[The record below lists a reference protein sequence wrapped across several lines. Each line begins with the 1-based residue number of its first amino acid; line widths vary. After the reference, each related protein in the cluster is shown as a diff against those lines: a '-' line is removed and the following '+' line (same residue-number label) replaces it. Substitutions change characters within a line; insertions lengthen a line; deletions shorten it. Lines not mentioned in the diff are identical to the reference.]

1 MKPNIFLHYWNPKDT
16 LLSFQEILSLDCD
29 PLVLASIQ
37 AELMLQLNSADVQEK
52 LPNFDWSNMR
62 MQEKWN
68 SITQTLLMQVQL
80 PEQIW
85 MDWIQALSSQVTP
98 VETEIPTFADLLNA
112 EVYYERPSDS
122 LEEIKEEEEINK
134 EESIEF
140 SATVESTEDAWTAI
154 EDETE
159 ELNFVPEIQIEVS
172 DLQAV
177 AWEDENPTEEPI
189 EQSIPDYFEV
199 SNELPEVSDLT
210 PEETKT
216 QSIKDMLADSTEEK
230 VLDTIQ
236 VDDHSLKNMVANQM
250 TSSLAESISLFQR
263 LNFIQ
268 ELFDGN
274 ADQFSQFIE
283 FIDFEASPSQW
294 KSEVNQ
300 RFNLPD
306 SPAWNELSLLIERKF
321 S

>member
-1 MKPNIFLHYWNPKDT
+1 MKPNIFLHYWSPQDQ
-16 LLSFQEILSLDCD
+16 LLSFQEVLSRHFDPAIL
-29 PLVLASIQ
+29 ATIQ
-37 AELMLQLNSADVQEK
+37 TELWQQMTSEAIQEK
-52 LPNFDWSNMR
+52 LPNFDWNNIR

-68 SITQTLLMQVQL
+68 SIAQTLVMQVQL

-85 MDWIQALSSQVTP
+85 MDWIQALGGENTL
-98 VETEIPTFADLLNA
+98 VETEIPSFADLLNA

-122 LEEIKEEEEINK
+122 LEEMKEEEDK
-134 EESIEF
+134 EEVIEF
-140 SATVESTEDAWTAI
+140 SPNV
-154 EDETE
+154 ETE
-159 ELNFVPEIQIEVS
+159 EVELQAIEEEIEEVNFVPEIQIEVN

-177 AWEDENPTEEPI
+177 AWEVENPKDEPI
-189 EQSIPDYFEV
+189 IQTTPDYFEV
-199 SNELPEVSDLT
+199 SNELPELNDFT
-210 PEETKT
+210 PDETKS

-274 ADQFSQFIE
+274 AEEFSQFIE
-283 FIDFEASPSQW
+283 FIDYQASPSLW
-294 KSEVNQ
+294 KSEIAE
-300 RFNLPD
+300 RYKFSD
-306 SPAWNELSLLIERKF
+306 SSAWQELNVLIERKF